1 MLDELKA
8 QPAAEGY
15 GEIFYPGERGR
26 LRSEKYDEKGI
37 EIVDEIYDYL
47 VSEDVHFDRYHGKID
62 LQNNNGGIVCYTQ

>member
-26 LRSEKYDEKGI
+26 LRSEKYDEKA
-37 EIVDEIYDYL
+37 L
-47 VSEDVHFDRYHGKID
+47 K
-62 LQNNNGGIVCYTQ
+62 